1 MVVIPNIEELVTRFQ
16 DNEDAYMAPRYNE
29 AQVRREFIDPMFR
42 LLGWDVDNAQGYAE
56 AYKDVVHEDTLKIGE
71 TSNAPDYAFRIGG
84 VRKFFLEA
92 KKPSVNISDD
102 VDAAYQ
108 LRRYAWS
115 AKLPISILT
124 NFRTFAVYDCRIRP
138 EKTDKPGTAR
148 VTHMRFHEYIEK
160 WKNISS
166 TFSREAILKGA
177 FDKYAADASRKRGT
191 LEVDDAFL
199 EDIEAWREALSKN
212 IHLRNPEIDTREL
225 NASVQK
231 TIDRIIF
238 LRIAEDRGMEQY
250 GRLRNLKDGKGL
262 YKRLGDLFRQADR
275 RYNSGLFHFE
285 KGDGSAETL
294 DTFTLQLSID
304 DPVIKK
310 VVQSLYYPESPYEF
324 SVLPADILGQIYER
338 FLGKTITIDRQR
350 LKIEQKPEVKKAG
363 GVYYTPTY
371 IVNYIVSKTI
381 APLLEGTSP
390 AQALGQ
396 DRRVKNA
403 RPFRIL
409 DPACGS
415 GSFLIQ
421 AYQFLL
427 DWYRDAYVSDG
438 PEKYA
443 KGRNSV
449 LHMSPRGDWQLTIA
463 HKKTILLTHIF
474 GVDIDP
480 QAVEVT
486 KLSLLLKV
494 LEGESGDALARQMD
508 MFHTRPLPDLGVNI
522 RCGNSLIEPDFYS
535 ADNLDLFDSE
545 EQFRINGIWMEER
558 ISIPCPVWL

>member
-29 AQVRREFIDPMFR
+29 AQVRHEFIDPMFR

-124 NFRTFAVYDCRIRP
+124 NFRTFAVYGCRIRP

-166 TFSREAILKGA
+166 TFSRLSWQDDHHRSSATEDRTKARSEEG
-177 FDKYAADASRKRGT
+177 RGRV
-191 LEVDDAFL
+191 LHPDL
-199 EDIEAWREALSKN
+199 
-212 IHLRNPEIDTREL
+212 HREL
-225 NASVQK
+225 
-231 TIDRIIF
+231 
-238 LRIAEDRGMEQY
+238 
-250 GRLRNLKDGKGL
+250 
-262 YKRLGDLFRQADR
+262 
-275 RYNSGLFHFE
+275 H
-285 KGDGSAETL
+285 
-294 DTFTLQLSID
+294 
-304 DPVIKK
+304 
-310 VVQSLYYPESPYEF
+310 
-324 SVLPADILGQIYER
+324 
-338 FLGKTITIDRQR
+338 
-350 LKIEQKPEVKKAG
+350 
-363 GVYYTPTY
+363 
-371 IVNYIVSKTI
+371 IVSKTI

-494 LEGESGDALARQMD
+494 LEGESGDALALKWS
-508 MFHTRPLPDLGVNI
+508 TRPLALPRGR
-522 RCGNSLIEPDFYS
+522 RCH
-535 ADNLDLFDSE
+535 
-545 EQFRINGIWMEER
+545 
-558 ISIPCPVWL
+558 SIDEYTP